1 MDAVGASNIA
11 SGSDNSSVAD
21 AADDNGFTSEFG
33 PPQQL
38 ARREERVHIDMDEAE
53 RAVGWAPDPCGL
65 GHGSRR
71 SARSS
76 PGEPVAR

>member
-38 ARREERVHIDMDEAE
+38 ARREERVHVDVED
-53 RAVGWAPDPCGL
+53 
-65 GHGSRR
+65 GSFD
-71 SARSS
+71 
-76 PGEPVAR
+76 